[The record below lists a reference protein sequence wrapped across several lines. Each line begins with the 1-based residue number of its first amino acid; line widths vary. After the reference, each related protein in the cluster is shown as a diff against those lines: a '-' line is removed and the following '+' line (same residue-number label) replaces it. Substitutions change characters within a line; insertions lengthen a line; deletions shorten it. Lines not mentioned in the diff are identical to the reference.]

1 MKLFGMLDSPY
12 VRRVAISLQ
21 LLGLRFEHQS
31 LSVFRGFD
39 AFRRINPVVKAPTL
53 VCDDGEVLMDST
65 LMLDLAEALARPRT
79 LMPAA
84 LPQRQHA
91 LRLLGLALAAC
102 EKSVQIVYEHG
113 VRPPEKLHEPWVTR
127 VTGQMLAAFDEL
139 EQELAREPLDAST
152 EGITQAGVTAAVTWF
167 FVQMPAARAGAGL
180 ALPATGRLLGARRGP
195 AGLRRGTARRRHR
208 AARPGR
214 GEGRAG
220 AVHPARLR
228 RRDALLLRRR
238 RRALHQLPRRRP
250 GRAGGAAQPASRRQG
265 GQRAGAAARQHRD
278 GQRGVSGLPRDER
291 RVLPLRGRCAGHDA
305 LMRWPMAPRW
315 RWRSAT
321 CPTAT
326 ARAAC
331 AMRTAI
337 SGGSR
342 SASCTPPTR
351 HE

>member
-65 LMLDLAEALARPRT
+65 LMLELAEALARPRT
-79 LMPAA
+79 LMPAT

-167 FVQMPAARAGAGL
+167 FVQCLLPGQVPASRCPRLAEFSARAE
-180 ALPATGRLLGARRGP
+180 ALPAF
-195 AGLRRGTARRRHR
+195 
-208 AARPGR
+208 AAAPH
-214 GEGRAG
+214 GEGTVQPDPAAAKAAPALYNPPGFG
-220 AVHPARLR
+220 AVTPYFFVDDAPRFINFLVDGLGGQEVLRSLRADGKVANVQVRLHGSTVMVSEASLAYPAMSGAYYLYVA
-228 RRDALLLRRR
+228 DA
-238 RRALHQLPRRRP
+238 RATMRSALAH
-250 GRAGGAAQPASRRQG
+250 GATLEMEVGDMPYGDRQG
-265 GQRAGAAARQHRD
+265 GVRDAHGNLWWISQRLVH
-278 GQRGVSGLPRDER
+278 
-291 RVLPLRGRCAGHDA
+291 
-305 LMRWPMAPRW
+305 APY
-315 RWRSAT
+315 
-321 CPTAT
+321 TA
-326 ARAAC
+326 
-331 AMRTAI
+331 
-337 SGGSR
+337 
-342 SASCTPPTR
+342 
-351 HE
+351 